1 MRATG
6 HRDQQVSYNLPNPA
20 GVPGAQGEAGREALR
35 AVVGAGEFFAATLP
49 DGERLVQ
56 PIPRGARHPLNFGRE
71 ARGPPTLPDAA
82 VRTHGCVC

>member
-1 MRATG
+1 VRPTV
-6 HRDQQVSYNLPNPA
+6 HRDQQVSRNLASTA

-49 DGERLVQ
+49 DGERRVH
-56 PIPRGARHPLNFGRE
+56 PTPRGARHPLNFGRE

-82 VRTHGCVC
+82 ARTHGCVC